1 MGEAAYLEN
10 KMMVNVLLSNVR
22 VEVLAFNKAQEE
34 LVDNLNMGPS
44 DLEDWLVFF
53 WVKCLALWIHRR
65 RNWTE
70 QILAEHFHHSR
81 VHLLCDDLPVV
92 CHIIEKLVEG
102 QSFNLLGLHVAA
114 SIVEIEDD
122 IALINLLH
130 EQFLSSVW
138 WHFVETGKLIQFSLT
153 LIRDVK
159 PRRVLAL
166 WRPDAFWDILGC
178 SLKAV
183 EQETLLA
190 SFWRGKVGGHCF
202 SLAWSRDMLLKLAK
216 DQPE

>member
-1 MGEAAYLEN
+1 MDAAAYLEN
-10 KMMVNVLLSNVR
+10 KMMVNVLLSDVR
-22 VEVLAFNKAQEE
+22 VEVLAFNEAQEE
-34 LVDNLNMGPS
+34 FVDNLNMRPS
-44 DLEDWLVFF
+44 DLEDRLIFF
-53 WVKCLALWIHRR
+53 WVEGLALRVHRR

-70 QILAEHFHHSR
+70 QILAEHFHYSR

-92 CHIIEKLVEG
+92 CHIIEQLVKG
-102 QSFNLLGLHVAA
+102 QSLNLLGLHVTA

-122 IALINLLH
+122 ITLIDLLH
-130 EQFLSSVW
+130 EQLLSSVW
-138 WHFVETGKLIQFSLT
+138 WHFVETRKLIQFSLT

-166 WRPDAFWDILGC
+166 WRPDAFWNILGC

-190 SFWRGKVGGHCF
+190 SLRRGKVGRHGF
-202 SLAWSRDMLLKLAK
+202 GLAWSRDMLSKLAK
-216 DQPE
+216 HQP